1 LAQELAS
8 RPTGHSMAMFV
19 YGLLSLAFAHSN
31 KVDHAGAKQSL
42 RAAAPIV
49 HAERFKRTLVA
60 CNTFP
65 DEEAV
70 SITQNRHTKLE
81 NGLGYKQCRVING
94 KIQEGDQLVF
104 ESKSAGTWTFQVGAL
119 PESDSA
125 LLLVFEKRDEGSKVP
140 AFQSF
145 AFPPTSDDAQLAVID
160 TFKGKAART
169 RVHLKDAVPGHNRAE
184 DLDYDRVYAIEGGD
198 YDLSMLLG
206 ENATTAPNKL
216 HMTKGGDYV
225 ALRLGGSGYAHDYE
239 EELVTFS
246 LLDSSA
252 FATAFAAIF
261 LAFA

>member
-1 LAQELAS
+1 
-8 RPTGHSMAMFV
+8 MAMFV
-19 YGLLSLAFAHSN
+19 YGLLSIAFAHSN
-31 KVDHAGAKQSL
+31 TVAHEHSKQSL
-42 RAAAPIV
+42 RAAPIV
-49 HAERFKRTLVA
+49 HKERFKRTLVA

-65 DEEAV
+65 DDEAV
-70 SITQNRHTKLE
+70 SITQNRHNKLE
-81 NGLGYKQCRVING
+81 SALAYKQCKVIEG
-94 KIQEGDQLVF
+94 KVEEGDQLVF

-145 AFPPTSDDAQLAVID
+145 AFPPSSDDAQLAVID
-160 TFKGKAART
+160 TFKGKSQRT
-169 RVHLKDAVPGHNRAE
+169 RVHLSDAVPGHKRAE

-198 YDLSMLLG
+198 YDLSMLVG
-206 ENATTAPNKL
+206 ENATTSPNKL

-225 ALRLGGSGYAHDYE
+225 ALRLGGSGYSHDYD
-239 EELVTFS
+239 EELVTFA

-261 LAFA
+261 LAALA

>member
-1 LAQELAS
+1 
-8 RPTGHSMAMFV
+8 MAMFV
-19 YGLLSLAFAHSN
+19 YGLLSIAFAH
-31 KVDHAGAKQSL
+31 KVDHAGSKQSL
-42 RAAAPIV
+42 RAASPIV
-49 HAERFKRTLVA
+49 HTEKFKRTLVA

-65 DEEAV
+65 DEESV
-70 SITQNRHTKLE
+70 TITQNRHNKLE
-81 NGLGYKQCRVING
+81 SGLAYKSCKVIEG

-145 AFPPTSDDAQLAVID
+145 AFPPSSDDAQLAVID
-160 TFKGKAART
+160 TFKGKSQRT
-169 RVHLKDAVPGHNRAE
+169 RVHLSDAVPGHKRAE

-198 YDLSMLLG
+198 YDLSMLVG

-225 ALRLGGSGYAHDYE
+225 ALRLGGSGYAHDYD
-239 EELVTFS
+239 EELVTFA

-252 FATAFAAIF
+252 FAAAFAAIF

>member
-1 LAQELAS
+1 
-8 RPTGHSMAMFV
+8 MAMFV
-19 YGLLSLAFAHSN
+19 YGLLSIAFAH
-31 KVDHAGAKQSL
+31 KVDHAGSKQSL
-42 RAAAPIV
+42 RAASPIV
-49 HAERFKRTLVA
+49 HTEKFKRTLVA

-65 DEEAV
+65 DEESV
-70 SITQNRHTKLE
+70 TITQNRHNKLE
-81 NGLGYKQCRVING
+81 SGLAYKQCKVIQG
-94 KIQEGDQLVF
+94 KIEEGDQLVF

-145 AFPPTSDDAQLAVID
+145 AFPPSSEDAQLAVID
-160 TFKGKAART
+160 TFKGKSQRT
-169 RVHLKDAVPGHNRAE
+169 RVHLKDAVAGHQRAE

-198 YDLSMLLG
+198 YDLSMLVG
-206 ENATTAPNKL
+206 ENATSAASKL

-225 ALRLGGSGYAHDYE
+225 ALRLGGSGYAHDYD
-239 EELVTFS
+239 EELVTFA

-252 FATAFAAIF
+252 FAAAFAAIF

>member
-1 LAQELAS
+1 MAALVFALMLGAS
-8 RPTGHSMAMFV
+8 A
-19 YGLLSLAFAHSN
+19 
-31 KVDHAGAKQSL
+31 HAGAQQKQAL
-42 RAAAPIV
+42 RAAPLV
-49 HAERFKRTLVA
+49 HSESFKRKLVA

-70 SITQNRHTKLE
+70 SITQNRKHRLE
-81 NGLGYKQCRVING
+81 DNLKYKECRTVKG
-94 KIQEGDQLVF
+94 KIEEGDQLVF

-145 AFPPTSDDAQLAVID
+145 AFPPSSDDAQLAVID
-160 TFKGKAART
+160 TFKGKSQRT
-169 RVHLKDAVPGHNRAE
+169 RVHLKDDAPGHNRAE

-198 YDLSMLLG
+198 YDLSMLMG
-206 ENATTAPNKL
+206 ENATSSPNKL

-252 FATAFAAIF
+252 LATAFAAIF
-261 LAFA
+261 LALA

>member
-1 LAQELAS
+1 
-8 RPTGHSMAMFV
+8 MAMFV
-19 YGLLSLAFAHSN
+19 YGLLSLALAHSN
-31 KVDHAGAKQSL
+31 KVEHAGSKQSL
-42 RAAAPIV
+42 RAASPIV
-49 HAERFKRTLVA
+49 HTERFKRTLVA

-65 DEEAV
+65 DDEAV
-70 SITQNRHTKLE
+70 TITQNRHNKLE
-81 NGLGYKQCRVING
+81 SGLGYKECKVING
-94 KIQEGDQLVF
+94 KVAEGDQLVF

-125 LLLVFEKRDEGSKVP
+125 LLLVFEKRDETSKVP

-145 AFPPTSDDAQLAVID
+145 AFPPSSDDAQLAVID
-160 TFKGKAART
+160 TFKGKSMRT
-169 RVHLKDAVPGHNRAE
+169 RVHLSDAAPGHNRAE

-198 YDLSMLLG
+198 YDLSMLVG
-206 ENATTAPNKL
+206 ENATSAGKKL

-252 FATAFAAIF
+252 LATAFAAIF
-261 LAFA
+261 LALA

>member
-1 LAQELAS
+1 
-8 RPTGHSMAMFV
+8 MAMFV
-19 YGLLSLAFAHSN
+19 YGLLSLALAHSN
-31 KVDHAGAKQSL
+31 KVDHAGSKQSL
-42 RAAAPIV
+42 RAAPIV

-70 SITQNRHTKLE
+70 SIVQNRHTNLE
-81 NGLGYKQCRVING
+81 SGLRYKECKVIQG

-125 LLLVFEKRDEGSKVP
+125 LLLVFEKRDETSKVP
-140 AFQSF
+140 SFQSF
-145 AFPPTSDDAQLAVID
+145 AFPPSSDDAQLAVID
-160 TFKGKAART
+160 TFKGKQSRT
-169 RVHLKDAVPGHNRAE
+169 RVHLSDVAPGHNRAE

-198 YDLSMLLG
+198 YDLSILVG
-206 ENATTAPNKL
+206 ENSTKHPSKL

-225 ALRLGGSGYAHDYE
+225 ALRLGGSGYAHDYD

-261 LAFA
+261 LAALA